1 MKAAKIMF
9 WVSGKTDSRDTA
21 GMVASIT
28 IPQSKALLAARA
40 IEGDCERLSDYP
52 EIQTM
57 VKIALA
63 ETDKQFPSLA
73 PYRQVE
79 GHGVTIKYE
88 SGRLRTIR
96 RGW

>member
-1 MKAAKIMF
+1 MKAAEVIF
-9 WVSGKTDSRDTA
+9 WVAGKTASRDTA

-40 IEGDCERLSDYP
+40 IEGDCARISNYP

-63 ETDKQFPSLA
+63 EVEKQFPSSA
-73 PYRQVE
+73 PFRQVE
-79 GHGVTIKYE
+79 GHGVTIKYA
-88 SGRLRTIR
+88 SGRLRAIH